1 MNPTIKKTAKYSAQ
15 AYNKEFNKLNSKL
28 ITKFDDNIG
37 ICAYEDKKDLI
48 LTIRGTC
55 NFEDWKVNL
64 NCFLVEHPHIST
76 GSVHRGYLNNL
87 LNIIDLPEF
96 EYIKKCI
103 DKNNI
108 KNVLITGHSSG
119 AAKGILIAHYLAKK
133 FPKIKFTVV
142 SFGSPKIGDSNF
154 YKNIDSLRNLNIISI
169 NFNDD
174 FVHYLGFGTN
184 NAHIQLN
191 IYSEKLCLNLVKSHL
206 MSRYEDALIKNN
218 NKYLFLEK
226 GNNNEKLLYEQL
238 NIFNNIFT
246 EMLF

>member
-1 MNPTIKKTAKYSAQ
+1 M
-15 AYNKEFNKLNSKL
+15 
-28 ITKFDDNIG
+28 IT
-37 ICAYEDKKDLI
+37 
-48 LTIRGTC
+48 TC
-55 NFEDWKVNL
+55 
-64 NCFLVEHPHIST
+64 
-76 GSVHRGYLNNL
+76 
-87 LNIIDLPEF
+87 
-96 EYIKKCI
+96 
-103 DKNNI
+103 
-108 KNVLITGHSSG
+108 
-119 AAKGILIAHYLAKK
+119 
-133 FPKIKFTVV
+133 
-142 SFGSPKIGDSNF
+142 
-154 YKNIDSLRNLNIISI
+154 
-169 NFNDD
+169 DD